1 MDNIS
6 YSIVEVCN
14 SNNNEIIDMDELSK
28 KIQNETEND
37 MNTTNEMVAFEFFY
51 NENYTVRDLNK
62 VAGYYNIS
70 TRKLKKE
77 QLINKIVEYEMN
89 YENIDIVSRRK
100 LLQFYYEELK
110 NDNYFSLFVS

>member
-110 NDNYFSLFVS
+110 NDNYFSLFVP

>member
-1 MDNIS
+1 MNNIS

-14 SNNNEIIDMDELSK
+14 SDNNEIIDMDELSK
-28 KIQNETEND
+28 NMCNETENN
-37 MNTTNEMVAFEFFY
+37 MNTTNEMIALEFFY
-51 NENYTVRDLNK
+51 NENYTVKDLNK
-62 VAGYYNIS
+62 VAGYYNIP

-89 YENIDIVSRRK
+89 YENNELVSRRK

-110 NDNYFSLFVS
+110 NDNYFSVFVS